1 MNSQP
6 GNTGGAPDERPGITF
21 ARGFIL
27 VRKGAR
33 LCKIVQNK
41 QQILAMWNK
50 TGYNVQESRERLRR
64 EGENTMRKTESQK
77 IALCGMLGALSV
89 VLLLIGSALQIG
101 TYAAPMLAAFL
112 LIPVL
117 EDYGPRY
124 ALTLYAT
131 VSILAVLL
139 VPETELAF
147 FYVLVMGYYPVLR
160 VKLNAL
166 KNTVLRWVIKFAVF
180 NAATVLVYLLL
191 FALLGPAVLDE
202 LLADGTA
209 MLAALLAAGNL
220 SFWLCDRA
228 LAALTRYYH
237 LVVKPKLKKKF

>member
-1 MNSQP
+1 
-6 GNTGGAPDERPGITF
+6 
-21 ARGFIL
+21 
-27 VRKGAR
+27 
-33 LCKIVQNK
+33 
-41 QQILAMWNK
+41 
-50 TGYNVQESRERLRR
+50 
-64 EGENTMRKTESQK
+64 MRKTESQK

-131 VSILAVLL
+131 VSILAVLF

-160 VKLNAL
+160 VKLNTTKKQVGAL
-166 KNTVLRWVIKFAVF
+166 DHKICCIQCGHCAGLSFAVCIARSRCSGR
-180 NAATVLVYLLL
+180 AAGRWNGHAGGAFGRGQPVLLAVRPG
-191 FALLGPAVLDE
+191 AGCADAVLPSGGQAKTE
-202 LLADGTA
+202 KEVLILEGEK
-209 MLAALLAAGNL
+209 
-220 SFWLCDRA
+220 
-228 LAALTRYYH
+228 H
-237 LVVKPKLKKKF
+237 VVR

>member
-1 MNSQP
+1 
-6 GNTGGAPDERPGITF
+6 
-21 ARGFIL
+21 
-27 VRKGAR
+27 
-33 LCKIVQNK
+33 
-41 QQILAMWNK
+41 
-50 TGYNVQESRERLRR
+50 
-64 EGENTMRKTESQK
+64 MRKTESKK
-77 IALCGMLGALSV
+77 ISLCGMLGALSV

-101 TYAAPMLAAFL
+101 TYAAPMLAAVL
-112 LIPVL
+112 IIPVL
-117 EDYGPRY
+117 EEYGPRY

-131 VSILAVLL
+131 VSILAVL
-139 VPETELAF
+139 
-147 FYVLVMGYYPVLR
+147 MGYYPVLR
-160 VKLNAL
+160 VKLNTL
-166 KNTVLRWVIKFAVF
+166 KNTVLRWVMKFAVF

-209 MLAALLAAGNL
+209 MLVALLAAGNL

>member
-50 TGYNVQESRERLRR
+50 TGYNVQESREGQ

-117 EDYGPRY
+117 EGYGPRY

-237 LVVKPKLKKKF
+237 LVVKPRLKKKF

>member
-1 MNSQP
+1 
-6 GNTGGAPDERPGITF
+6 
-21 ARGFIL
+21 
-27 VRKGAR
+27 
-33 LCKIVQNK
+33 
-41 QQILAMWNK
+41 
-50 TGYNVQESRERLRR
+50 
-64 EGENTMRKTESQK
+64 MRKTESQK
-77 IALCGMLGALSV
+77 IALCGVLSALSV
-89 VLLLIGSALQIG
+89 VLLLVGNVLQIG
-101 TYAAPMLAAFL
+101 TYAAPMLASFL

-117 EDYGPRY
+117 EDYGKKY
-124 ALTLYAT
+124 ALLLYAV
-131 VSILAVLL
+131 VSLLSLFL
-139 VPETELAF
+139 VPDKELVL
-147 FYVLVMGYYPVLR
+147 FYVLVLGYYPVLR
-160 VKLNAL
+160 VKLNTI
-166 KNTVLRWVIKFAVF
+166 KSRWVRWIIKFSVF

>member
-1 MNSQP
+1 MNRQP
-6 GNTGGAPDERPGITF
+6 GNTDSASDERPGITF
-21 ARGFIL
+21 AIGFIL

-50 TGYNVQESRERLRR
+50 TGYNVQESREGQ

-131 VSILAVLL
+131 VSILAVLF

-160 VKLNAL
+160 VKLNTI
-166 KNTVLRWVIKFAVF
+166 KSRWVRWIIKFAVF

-237 LVVKPKLKKKF
+237 LVVKPRLKKKF